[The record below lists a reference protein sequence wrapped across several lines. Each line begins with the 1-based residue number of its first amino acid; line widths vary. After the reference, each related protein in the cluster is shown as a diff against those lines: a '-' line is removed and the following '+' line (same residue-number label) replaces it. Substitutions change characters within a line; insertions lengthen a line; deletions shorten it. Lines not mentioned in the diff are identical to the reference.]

1 MIYSAFEMVSTNKEP
16 LLFSRVT
23 YGAMIVSAVGL
34 LATVA
39 YGMTEPALRVFAE
52 GLLGWIML
60 ALAAIWARLTAS
72 WWRAIDVKVAEID
85 SAARRR

>member
-1 MIYSAFEMVSTNKEP
+1 MVSTNKEP